1 MLCLTSVVLVSC
13 VAIEAMSRSCL
24 PNVFLVVSIALVR
37 IHYRI
42 LQWLP
47 GVFPQL
53 TPDKLAF
60 SSLEAVLTLKLQGLG
75 LERENSRHALQRGT
89 VPYSTQPT
97 RDLLQQA

>member
-75 LERENSRHALQRGT
+75 LERGNSRQRG
-89 VPYSTQPT
+89 S
-97 RDLLQQA
+97 DLLQQA